1 MVGDT
6 TNEPIAIFI
15 GPQISVL
22 MKTNGSLMI
31 TGGEA
36 VISTNIRPY
45 EEKLNAGYDGVL
57 GTSHGITIF
66 KKEAWIMSTD
76 SRVNT
81 CNLNDQESKIQSL
94 GSHIANGEDRSTYE
108 ILTTDGYLY
117 RCGNQ
122 LEPSLREK
130 VKPL

>member
-1 MVGDT
+1 
-6 TNEPIAIFI
+6 
-15 GPQISVL
+15 
-22 MKTNGSLMI
+22 MI